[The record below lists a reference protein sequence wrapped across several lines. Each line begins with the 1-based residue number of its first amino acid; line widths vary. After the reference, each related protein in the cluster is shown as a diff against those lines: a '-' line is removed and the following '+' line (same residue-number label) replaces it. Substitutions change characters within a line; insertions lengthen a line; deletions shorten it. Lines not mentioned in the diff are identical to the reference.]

1 MEKLC
6 PVLAFYVMD
15 SEDAVLKKVIEVLS
29 HEGAGHTFAMHA
41 EDREAITRFALQVPV
56 SRFLVNTPAALGGI
70 GATTNLFPALTLG
83 CGAVGGSASSN
94 NIGPMDLINIR
105 RVAWDT
111 GGEPADTPVDR
122 ELVELLAAKI
132 LERLK

>member
-1 MEKLC
+1 MKAFWKEFC
-6 PVLAFYVMD
+6 LA
-15 SEDAVLKKVIEVLS
+15 
-29 HEGAGHTFAMHA
+29 G
-41 EDREAITRFALQVPV
+41 
-56 SRFLVNTPAALGGI
+56 
-70 GATTNLFPALTLG
+70 
-83 CGAVGGSASSN
+83 ASSN

>member
-15 SEDAVLKKVIEVLS
+15 SEDAVLRKVIEVLS
-29 HEGAGHTFAMHA
+29 HEGAGHTFAMHC
-41 EDREAITRFALQVPV
+41 EEEATIRKFALQVPV

-70 GATTNLFPALTLG
+70 GASTNLFPALTLG

-105 RVAWDT
+105 RVAWDAQNLQPET
-111 GGEPADTPVDR
+111 KPDA